1 MSSITRQPFGFLP
14 DGRKA
19 RLFTITHKSGASAS
33 FCDYG
38 ARLVGLTVPDRA
50 GELADVVWGYEDVVR
65 LLPLG
70 GECGRVCGTGLP
82 PGWRAGPLLKR
93 RDRAAE

>member
-50 GELADVVWGYEDVVR
+50 GELADVV
-65 LLPLG
+65 
-70 GECGRVCGTGLP
+70 
-82 PGWRAGPLLKR
+82 
-93 RDRAAE
+93 

>member
-19 RLFTITHKSGASAS
+19 HLFTITHKSGASAS

-50 GELADVVWGYEDVVR
+50 GELADVVWGYEDVS
-65 LLPLG
+65 G
-70 GECGRVCGTGLP
+70 Y
-82 PGWRAGPLLKR
+82 
-93 RDRAAE
+93 

>member
-50 GELADVVWGYEDVVR
+50 GELADVVWGYEATAA
-65 LLPLG
+65 
-70 GECGRVCGTGLP
+70 GRGMRAPYADGLP
-82 PGWRAGPLLKR
+82 PGWRAGPLL
-93 RDRAAE
+93 

>member
-50 GELADVVWGYEDVVR
+50 GELADVVWGYEDVSGYCR
-65 LLPLG
+65 WE
-70 GECGRVCGTGLP
+70 ECGRRMRTGCRP
-82 PGWRAGPLLKR
+82 AGGQGLYFKR
-93 RDRAAE
+93 RDLAAE